1 MKGILI
7 HNIFLGHIKGPKF
20 EYMSNIDLGK
30 LGVEKRSGL
39 S

>member
-20 EYMSNIDLGK
+20 DYMSNIE